1 MKNIV
6 LKSITAV
13 AFCGVFI
20 GSAAIDGN
28 MIVGCAIVIISLLW
42 ILGFTTVN
50 NFDWQLMQ

>member
-50 NFDWQLMQ
+50 NFD